1 MAVAT
6 TSLLAG
12 AMIASAVATTA
23 ASVTST
29 IQQRKAMKSMKS
41 APAYNAKKEKNRIA
55 NQEAEANRIRALG
68 ETDTTKT
75 SALGNT
81 GETQLKKKTVL
92 GG

>member
-41 APAYNAKKEKNRIA
+41 TPAYNAKKEKNRIA